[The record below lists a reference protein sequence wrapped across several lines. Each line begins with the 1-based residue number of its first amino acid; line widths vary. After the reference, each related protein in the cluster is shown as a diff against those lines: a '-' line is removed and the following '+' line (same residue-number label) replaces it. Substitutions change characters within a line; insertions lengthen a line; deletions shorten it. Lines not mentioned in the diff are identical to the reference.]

1 MKYYFFS
8 TFSSKTAS
16 EWKPSFLSDE
26 EFLHL
31 MLESVD
37 GFVLIINICDN
48 GRILYASEG
57 ITWLLGHVPNTL
69 VDRNV
74 SIFDLLANED
84 INALKAALNDKVAD
98 ADEVCDLFLL
108 SLAIM
113 GTDFLAFTI
122 LICMYCSV
130 LISSRN

>member
-1 MKYYFFS
+1 
-8 TFSSKTAS
+8 
-16 EWKPSFLSDE
+16 
-26 EFLHL
+26 

-122 LICMYCSV
+122 LICMYRSV
-130 LISSRN
+130 GKSA

>member
-1 MKYYFFS
+1 
-8 TFSSKTAS
+8 
-16 EWKPSFLSDE
+16 
-26 EFLHL
+26 

-98 ADEVCDLFLL
+98 ADEVCNLFLQNL
-108 SLAIM
+108 SIM
-113 GTDFLAFTI
+113 
-122 LICMYCSV
+122 
-130 LISSRN
+130 

>member
-1 MKYYFFS
+1 
-8 TFSSKTAS
+8 
-16 EWKPSFLSDE
+16 
-26 EFLHL
+26 

-98 ADEVCDLFLL
+98 ADEVCDLFLQHL
-108 SLAIM
+108 SIM
-113 GTDFLAFTI
+113 
-122 LICMYCSV
+122 
-130 LISSRN
+130 